1 MKRIINQEL
10 RLNQLVKVIVKKFGG
25 NAKMVMNIK
34 DMFITK
40 EKAVAD
46 VLFAKN

>member
-1 MKRIINQEL
+1 M
-10 RLNQLVKVIVKKFGG
+10 KKFVKFILKNFCG